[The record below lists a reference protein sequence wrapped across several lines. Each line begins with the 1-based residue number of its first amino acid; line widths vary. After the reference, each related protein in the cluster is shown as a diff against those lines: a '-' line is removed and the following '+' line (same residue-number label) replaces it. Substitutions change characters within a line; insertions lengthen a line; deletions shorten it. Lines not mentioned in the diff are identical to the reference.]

1 MAGCLLGI
9 KWETLEHA
17 FPYGGVESQCKREAK
32 TKPSEMCPCT
42 TVHELVG
49 EIKGKVNL

>member
-32 TKPSEMCPCT
+32 EM
-42 TVHELVG
+42 G
-49 EIKGKVNL
+49 EQGKGVMDVVP